1 MMSRYIYIS
10 YILYILVYLFCDMT
24 SPSVLDFLTNKR
36 VFVFDTE
43 TTGLPAKGPS
53 GFGSYWD
60 YRDNS
65 KYETARIVSIAWAF
79 IENYDRN
86 NLQDKWDNKASTI
99 VHLLRHPE
107 GFSEITNSNIHGITF
122 ENAFENGLK
131 FNDILENCGLGEI
144 LLSSDYIVAHNAGFD
159 LHVLLNELYRV
170 GTELAMRCI
179 NHLLEMRGFGR
190 IVCTAILGTEICK
203 LDFPSQS
210 NYQGKRFKKSYK
222 MPKLL
227 ELYKHYYGVEPEN
240 QHSADGDVRALVEV
254 MRKM

>member
-10 YILYILVYLFCDMT
+10 YILDILVYLFCDMT

-65 KYETARIVSIAWAF
+65 KYESARIVSIAWAF
-79 IENYDRN
+79 IENYDKN
-86 NLQDKWDNKASTI
+86 NLQDKGARGAEAL

-122 ENAFENGLK
+122 ENAFENGIK
-131 FNDILENCGLGEI
+131 FNDILENCGLGET

-170 GTELAMRCI
+170 GTELAMKCI
-179 NHLLEMRGFGR
+179 NHLLEMNEIGR
-190 IVCTAILGTEICK
+190 IVCTAILGTDICK
-203 LDFPSQS
+203 LEFPSQS

-240 QHSADGDVRALVEV
+240 QHSADGDVRALMEV
-254 MRKM
+254 MRRM

>member
-1 MMSRYIYIS
+1 
-10 YILYILVYLFCDMT
+10 MT
-24 SPSVLDFLTNKR
+24 SPSVLDFLNNKR

-65 KYETARIVSIAWAF
+65 KYENARIVSIAWAF
-79 IENYDRN
+79 IENYKN
-86 NLQDKWDNKASTI
+86 NLQDKGFKGAEAPL

-131 FNDILENCGLGEI
+131 FNDILENCSLGEL

-159 LHVLLNELYRV
+159 LHVLLNELHRV
-170 GTELAMRCI
+170 GTELANRCI
-179 NHLLEMRGFGR
+179 NHLVEMRGTGR
-190 IVCTAILGTEICK
+190 IVCTAILGTDICK

-210 NYQGKRFKKSYK
+210 NYQGKKFKKNYK
-222 MPKLL
+222 MPKLS

-240 QHSADGDVRALVEV
+240 QHSADGDVRALLEV
-254 MRKM
+254 MRRI

>member
-1 MMSRYIYIS
+1 
-10 YILYILVYLFCDMT
+10 MT
-24 SPSVLDFLTNKR
+24 SPSVLDFLNNKR

-60 YRDNS
+60 FRDNS
-65 KYETARIVSIAWAF
+65 KYESARIVSIAWAF
-79 IENYDRN
+79 IESYDRN
-86 NLQDKWDNKASTI
+86 DKITREREGLKPSHYNKNNDMTRDI

-107 GFSEITNSNIHGITF
+107 GFNEITNSNIHGITF

-131 FNDILENCGLGEI
+131 FNDILENCGLGET

-159 LHVLLNELYRV
+159 LHVLLNELHRD
-170 GTELAMRCI
+170 GTELANRCI
-179 NHLLEMRGFGR
+179 THLVEMRETGR
-190 IVCTAILGTEICK
+190 IVCTAILGTDICK

-254 MRKM
+254 MRRM

>member
-1 MMSRYIYIS
+1 
-10 YILYILVYLFCDMT
+10 MT
-24 SPSVLDFLTNKR
+24 SSSVLDFLTNKR

-79 IENYDRN
+79 IENYDKN

-131 FNDILENCGLGEI
+131 FNDILENCGLGET

-170 GTELAMRCI
+170 GTELAMKCI
-179 NHLLEMRGFGR
+179 NHLLEMNEIGR
-190 IVCTAILGTEICK
+190 IVCTAILGTDICK
-203 LDFPSQS
+203 LEFPSQS

-240 QHSADGDVRALVEV
+240 QHSADGDVRALMEV
-254 MRKM
+254 MRRM

>member
-1 MMSRYIYIS
+1 
-10 YILYILVYLFCDMT
+10 MT
-24 SPSVLDFLTNKR
+24 SPSVLDFLNNKR

-60 YRDNS
+60 FRDNS
-65 KYETARIVSIAWAF
+65 KYESARIVSIAWTF
-79 IENYDRN
+79 IENYNNN
-86 NLQDKWDNKASTI
+86 NLQYKGFKGAEAPSAEVL
-99 VHLLRHPE
+99 VHLLRYPE

-131 FNDILENCGLGEI
+131 FNDILKNCGLGEI

-159 LHVLLNELYRV
+159 LHVLLNELHRV
-170 GTELAMRCI
+170 GTELANRCI
-179 NHLLEMRGFGR
+179 NHLLEMNEIGR

-240 QHSADGDVRALVEV
+240 QHSADGDVRALLEV
-254 MRKM
+254 MMRM

>member
-1 MMSRYIYIS
+1 
-10 YILYILVYLFCDMT
+10 MT
-24 SPSVLDFLTNKR
+24 SSSVLDFLTNKR

-43 TTGLPAKGPS
+43 TIGLPAKGPS

-65 KYETARIVSIAWAF
+65 KYESARIVSIAWAF
-79 IENYDRN
+79 IENYSN
-86 NLQDKWDNKASTI
+86 NLQDKGDNETSTI
-99 VHLLRHPE
+99 VHYLRHPE
-107 GFSEITNSNIHGITF
+107 GFSEITNSHIHGITF

-131 FNDILENCGLGEI
+131 FNDILENCGLGET

-170 GTELAMRCI
+170 GTELAMKCI
-179 NHLLEMRGFGR
+179 NHLLEMNEIGR
-190 IVCTAILGTEICK
+190 IVCTAILGTDICK
-203 LDFPSQS
+203 LEFPSQS

-240 QHSADGDVRALVEV
+240 QHSADGDVRALMEV
-254 MRKM
+254 MRRM

>member
-1 MMSRYIYIS
+1 
-10 YILYILVYLFCDMT
+10 MT
-24 SPSVLDFLTNKR
+24 SSSVLDFLTNKR

-65 KYETARIVSIAWAF
+65 KYESARVVSIAWAF
-79 IENYDRN
+79 IENYDKN
-86 NLQDKWDNKASTI
+86 NLQDKGDNEASTI

-107 GFSEITNSNIHGITF
+107 GFSEITNSHIHGITF

-131 FNDILENCGLGEI
+131 FNDILENCGLGET

-170 GTELAMRCI
+170 GTELANRCI
-179 NHLLEMRGFGR
+179 NHLLEMRGTGR
-190 IVCTAILGTEICK
+190 IVCTSILGTDICK

-240 QHSADGDVRALVEV
+240 QHSADGDVRALLDVISR
-254 MRKM
+254 M

>member
-1 MMSRYIYIS
+1 
-10 YILYILVYLFCDMT
+10 MT
-24 SPSVLDFLTNKR
+24 SPSVLDFLNNKR

-60 YRDNS
+60 FRDNS
-65 KYETARIVSIAWAF
+65 KYESARIVSIAWAF
-79 IENYDRN
+79 IESYDRN
-86 NLQDKWDNKASTI
+86 NLPDKGAREASTI
-99 VHLLRHPE
+99 VHYLRHPE
-107 GFSEITNSNIHGITF
+107 GFNEITNSNIHGITF

-131 FNDILENCGLGEI
+131 FNDILENCGLGET

-159 LHVLLNELYRV
+159 LHVLLNELHRV
-170 GTELAMRCI
+170 GTELAMICI
-179 NHLLEMRGFGR
+179 NHLLEMRGTGR
-190 IVCTAILGTEICK
+190 IVCTAILGTDICK
-203 LDFPSQS
+203 LEFPSQS

-240 QHSADGDVRALVEV
+240 QHSADGDVRALLEV
-254 MRKM
+254 MRRM

>member
-1 MMSRYIYIS
+1 MSS
-10 YILYILVYLFCDMT
+10 H
-24 SPSVLDFLTNKR
+24 SVLDFLTNKR

-65 KYETARIVSIAWAF
+65 KYESARIVSIAWAF

-86 NLQDKWDNKASTI
+86 NVMTREREGLKPSQYDVMKRDISHFI
-99 VHLLRHPE
+99 RHPE

-131 FNDILENCGLGEI
+131 FNDILENCGLGET

-190 IVCTAILGTEICK
+190 IVCTAILGTDICK

-240 QHSADGDVRALVEV
+240 QHSADGDVRALLDV

>member
-79 IENYDRN
+79 MNCYNKNDEITRVIE
-86 NLQDKWDNKASTI
+86 
-99 VHLLRHPE
+99 HFLRHPE

-122 ENAFENGLK
+122 ENALENGLK

-170 GTELAMRCI
+170 GTDLANRCI

-190 IVCTAILGTEICK
+190 IVCTAILGTDICK

-227 ELYKHYYGVEPEN
+227 ELYKHYYGIEPEN
-240 QHSADGDVRALVEV
+240 QHSADGDVRALLDV
-254 MRKM
+254 MSRM

>member
-1 MMSRYIYIS
+1 
-10 YILYILVYLFCDMT
+10 MT

-65 KYETARIVSIAWAF
+65 KYESARIVSIAWAF
-79 IENYDRN
+79 IENYDRH
-86 NLQDKWDNKASTI
+86 NLQYKGFKGTEAPSAEAL

-170 GTELAMRCI
+170 GTELANRCI

-240 QHSADGDVRALVEV
+240 QHSADGDVRALVDV
-254 MRKM
+254 MRRM

>member
-1 MMSRYIYIS
+1 
-10 YILYILVYLFCDMT
+10 MT
-24 SPSVLDFLTNKR
+24 SSSVLDFLTNKR

-43 TTGLPAKGPS
+43 TTGLPAKGPN

-60 YRDNS
+60 FRDNS
-65 KYETARIVSIAWAF
+65 KYESARIVSIAWAF

-86 NLQDKWDNKASTI
+86 NLQDKGDNEASTI
-99 VHLLRHPE
+99 VHFIRHPE
-107 GFSEITNSNIHGITF
+107 GFSEITNSHIHGITF
-122 ENAFENGLK
+122 ENAFENGVK
-131 FNDILENCGLGEI
+131 FNDILENCGLGET

-170 GTELAMRCI
+170 GTELANRCI
-179 NHLLEMRGFGR
+179 NHLLEMNEIGC

-240 QHSADGDVRALVEV
+240 QHSADGDVRALLEV
-254 MRKM
+254 MRRM